1 MATTYELFERALEKQ
16 RAAAWARQF
25 NLDRSAFSHVKKQ
38 KRLSPV
44 LAGNFA
50 IEMGEDPERW
60 IALAAMEA
68 AEESALLDRLKSR
81 VGGAK
86 KVR

>member
-1 MATTYELFERALEKQ
+1 MTTTYELFERALEKQ

-38 KRLSPV
+38 RRLSPV

-50 IEMGEDPERW
+50 IEMGEDPEHW
-60 IALAAMEA
+60 MAVAAIEA
-68 AEESALLDRLKSR
+68 AEQSELLERLKR
-81 VGGAK
+81 LVGGSG